1 MLRGMFYYVLAC
13 VWLFLCM
20 YSVIFI
26 DEYFGM
32 SEMSAIIIN
41 IVMVIGIFFAFG
53 VFIMILMM
61 GTFDSIQDYIVGLRS
76 IPKRIRN
83 FSITAVFV
91 SLKELATT
99 LRVWTPIV
107 LIYIAAPLV
116 LVTYI
121 GAWVFPIFPIWA
133 IGNWIFTE
141 NWAKKREH
149 MPMLDNSE
157 ALGLIIFLLV
167 PTFLSFIGTLIYYLV
182 VVNEYT
188 SNIIL

>member
-1 MLRGMFYYVLAC
+1 MIKAYFYFFLSA
-13 VWLFLCM
+13 VWLFLCT
-20 YSVIFI
+20 YGVLFI

-41 IVMVIGIFFAFG
+41 IVIVIGIFFAFG
-53 VFIMILMM
+53 VFIMIVMM
-61 GTFDSIQDYIVGLRS
+61 GAFDSIQDYIVGLRS

-91 SLKELATT
+91 SLKELPAT
-99 LRVWTPIV
+99 LWVWTPIV

-133 IGNWIFTE
+133 IGSWIFIE

>member
-1 MLRGMFYYVLAC
+1 MIKAYFYFFLSA
-13 VWLFLCM
+13 VWLFLCT
-20 YSVIFI
+20 YGVLFI

-32 SEMSAIIIN
+32 SEMSAIVNN
-41 IVMVIGIFFAFG
+41 IALVIWCFFSFGGLIMLLWIGIFD
-53 VFIMILMM
+53 IE
-61 GTFDSIQDYIVGLRS
+61 LRS

-91 SLKELATT
+91 SLKELPTT

-107 LIYIAAPLV
+107 LTYIVAPLV

-141 NWAKKREH
+141 HWAKKREH

>member
-1 MLRGMFYYVLAC
+1 MFYYVLAC

-20 YSVIFI
+20 HSFIFI
-26 DEYFGM
+26 HEYFGM

-41 IVMVIGIFFAFG
+41 IVIVIGIFFAFG
-53 VFIMILMM
+53 VFIMIVMM
-61 GTFDSIQDYIVGLRS
+61 GAFDSIQDYIVGLRS

-91 SLKELATT
+91 SLKELPAT
-99 LRVWTPIV
+99 LWVWTPIV

-133 IGNWIFTE
+133 IGNWIFIE
-141 NWAKKREH
+141 KWAKKREH

>member
-41 IVMVIGIFFAFG
+41 IVIVIGIFFAFG

-91 SLKELATT
+91 SLKELPAT
-99 LRVWTPIV
+99 LWVWTPIV

>member
-13 VWLFLCM
+13 VWLLLCI

-26 DEYFGM
+26 YEYFGM
-32 SEMSAIIIN
+32 SEMSAIINN
-41 IVMVIGIFFAFG
+41 IVFVIGGFFAFG

-61 GTFDSIQDYIVGLRS
+61 GAFDSIQDYIVGLRS

-91 SLKELATT
+91 SLKELLVT

-107 LIYIAAPLV
+107 LIYIVAPLV